1 MYPVVPVQPFFQHF
15 TLTNMMY
22 QFYGSNNEDPS
33 INLKPMLLH
42 QNEDKFVELIGRQIL
57 KMQKMI
63 EDRLEKMEPI
73 RNKAYENLLEL
84 ARLTYSEVP
93 KENIEFR
100 IYGSMV
106 TKLAIDTSDM
116 DISIDGVID
125 AKKLSECDNPRHMTV
140 STMERI
146 HERLNALEWVEVNHL
161 ISTATIPIIK
171 LVINLEKL
179 DKQERKHLQGSEA
192 ENTEELVIK
201 TMKIDLNFTGVLTT
215 NSAGGTEIEEVH
227 S

>member
-1 MYPVVPVQPFFQHF
+1 
-15 TLTNMMY
+15 
-22 QFYGSNNEDPS
+22 
-33 INLKPMLLH
+33 
-42 QNEDKFVELIGRQIL
+42 
-57 KMQKMI
+57 
-63 EDRLEKMEPI
+63 MEPI
-73 RNKAYENLLEL
+73 RTKAYENLLEL
-84 ARLTYSEVP
+84 ARMTYSEVP

-125 AKKLSECDNPRHMTV
+125 AKKLAESDNPRHMTV

-179 DKQERKHLQGSEA
+179 DKQERKLQGSKA
-192 ENTEELVIK
+192 ENAEELVIK
-201 TMKIDLNFTGVLTT
+201 TMKIDLNFTGALTT
-215 NSAGGTEIEEVH
+215 HSIGGAEIEEVH